1 MNAIVVSATARRWL
15 AEQGGV
21 LTLRTAN
28 RNGCCGGRAAVPVA
42 EARVPDDPSQYR
54 CHHVEGLKML
64 VAPELEGVA
73 MVVDLDGIGRWRRLC
88 VEAEIRPATDAAG
101 ET

>member
-1 MNAIVVSATARRWL
+1 MSAITVSATARRWL

-42 EARVPDDPSQYR
+42 EARMPDEPSHYR
-54 CHHVEGLKML
+54 CHHVDGVQML

-73 MVVDLDGIGRWRRLC
+73 MVVDLDGIGPWRRLC
-88 VEAEIRPATDAAG
+88 VEAEIRPATDAGRKA
-101 ET
+101 